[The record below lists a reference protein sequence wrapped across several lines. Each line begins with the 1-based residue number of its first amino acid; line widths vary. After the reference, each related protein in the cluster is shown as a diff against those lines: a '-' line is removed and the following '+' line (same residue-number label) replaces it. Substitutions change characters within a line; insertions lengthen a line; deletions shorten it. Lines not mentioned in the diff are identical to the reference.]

1 MHEIGMCEGL
11 VELIE
16 QQAGGRAVAA
26 ARVRVG
32 ARHAVVDEAFG
43 QAFTLA
49 AAGTAVQDA
58 VVELVITPMT
68 VGCRNC
74 GERSE
79 SVDTLAVCP
88 GCGDD
93 GVDISGG
100 DELVLESLTFATS
113 GASGGEV
120 PGVPWH
126 SR

>member
-16 QQAGGRAVAA
+16 QQAGGRAVAT

-49 AAGTAVQDA
+49 AAGTTVQDA
-58 VVELVITPMT
+58 VVELIITPMT

-74 GERSE
+74 GEHSE

-100 DELVLESLTFATS
+100 EELVLESLTFATS